1 LEVVVKKIVLF
12 ASLAVMAI
20 SSAAPALTEGNP
32 RAVTVSG
39 YPAGT
44 VKYSYRVNID
54 GPTGACAYTQLWETP
69 LRVTQPALCVVREL
83 KMLYQTSCLQN
94 RLANITTSVISV
106 PTCWG
111 FTQYGIPSQVK
122 LVLAE
127 SGAAP
132 TLRGIAVFAFSPFL
146 PQAITIE

>member
-1 LEVVVKKIVLF
+1 MLF
-12 ASLAVMAI
+12 AALAAMSI

-44 VKYSYRVNID
+44 VRFSYRGNVD
-54 GPTGACAYTQLWETP
+54 GPTGACAYTQLWESP
-69 LRVTQPALCVVREL
+69 LRGAQPASCVVREL
-83 KMLYQTSCLQN
+83 KMLNQTSCFYN

-106 PTCWG
+106 PICWG
-111 FTQYGIPSQVK
+111 FTQLGLPSQVK

-127 SGAAP
+127 TESVP
-132 TLRGIAVFAFSPFL
+132 TLRGIAVFAVWPFL
-146 PQAITIE
+146 PQAITID